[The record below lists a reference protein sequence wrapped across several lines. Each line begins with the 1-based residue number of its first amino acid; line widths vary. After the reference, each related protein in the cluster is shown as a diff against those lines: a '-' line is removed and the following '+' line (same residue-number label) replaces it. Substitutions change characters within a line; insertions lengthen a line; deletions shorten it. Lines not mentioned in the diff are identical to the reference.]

1 MPRRPGL
8 GRLALLI
15 GARGKVSREP
25 VRELDEPPRGDLGR
39 HSSGAGSAPEQ
50 LGEIALL
57 LGRER
62 REALL
67 ELVDQ
72 LVEPAHGMSPQR
84 IATRQHAASSV
95 A

>member
-1 MPRRPGL
+1 MPRRPRR

-15 GARGKVSREP
+15 GARGKVPREP
-25 VRELDEPPRGDLGR
+25 VRELGEPARGDLGR
-39 HSSGAGSAPEQ
+39 DSSGAGSAPEH
-50 LGEIALL
+50 LGEVALL

-72 LVEPAHGMSPQR
+72 LLQPAHRMSPQR